1 MRRTDDHA
9 QHTAQQLHRHHPQA
23 AHAVPA
29 FARRMRAGVL
39 GAWTDLMGE
48 ANHHPDPQQRAA
60 SVALRD
66 GLAPWFQDQGAPD
79 AEPRTVLEWLI
90 TIEDREG
97 QLLRQRLHAVLDRL
111 HPAPTT

>member
-1 MRRTDDHA
+1 MRRIDDHA

-23 AHAVPA
+23 LDAVPA
-29 FARRMRAGVL
+29 FARRLRTGVL

-48 ANHHPDPQQRAA
+48 ANHHPNPQQRAA

-66 GLAPWFQDQGAPD
+66 GLAPWFQDQGAPN

-90 TIEDREG
+90 TIDDRTG
-97 QLLRQRLHAVLDRL
+97 QLLCRQLDAVLDQLRS
-111 HPAPTT
+111 APTT